1 MRIRF
6 NLKTYD
12 ADFCG
17 VGYRGRLILQVHDG
31 RLLSEIA
38 PEIEGCH
45 DIAVLDDDDKEQEHY
60 ENFTQLMRIERI
72 DDIAVEAHL
81 MKVVGDAE

>member
-1 MRIRF
+1 MKIQF
-6 NLKTYD
+6 QNKTFD

-17 VGYRGRLILQVHDG
+17 VGYRGRLILQVHDE
-31 RLLSEIA
+31 RPLSEIA
-38 PEIEGCH
+38 PEIEGCP
-45 DIAVLDDDDKEQEHY
+45 DIAVLDDDDKEQKHY